1 MNLNKVSIVI
11 PVYNSEIFLKESMD
25 SILNQSYKN
34 IEVIVVNDGSTDNSQ
49 QILEEYSNK
58 ITVINQ
64 KNSGLASALITGI
77 KHSSGKWFKWFSPDD
92 IMFHYTIET
101 LVNEAEKY
109 SDTIIYSNWE
119 VIDEKS
125 CRLRSFQESNYN
137 ELSNFEYNVRLLDR
151 QLINVNT
158 TLIPSSLFEKCS
170 IRELDDPV
178 AIDYDFFLNAALLF
192 NIKFHLVQKPLVK
205 YRIHTKQLSHKNIS
219 KTLEYISQ
227 IKDEI
232 LQCLDDSSQTKYISG
247 LKRYQKSK
255 STKTKTMEI
264 GMKLLSTMP
273 SSISDKMI
281 IFYLNKIRQSR

>member
-1 MNLNKVSIVI
+1 MSRNKVSIVI
-11 PVYNSEIFLKESMD
+11 PVYNSEMFLKESMD

-49 QILEEYSNK
+49 QILEQYCDK
-58 ITVINQ
+58 ITIINQ

-77 KHSSGKWFKWFSPDD
+77 KKSSGKWFKWFSPDD
-92 IMFHYTIET
+92 VMFYNTIET
-101 LVNEAEKY
+101 LVDEAEKY
-109 SDTIIYSNWE
+109 SDTIIYSDWE
-119 VIDEKS
+119 VIDEKNN
-125 CRLRSFQESNYN
+125 RLRSFQESNYN

-170 IRELDDPV
+170 MRELDDPV

-192 NIKFHLVQKPLVK
+192 NIKFHLVQKPLIK

-232 LQCLDDSSQTKYISG
+232 LQCLDDSSQTKYISE

-273 SSISDKMI
+273 SSICDRI
-281 IFYLNKIRQSR
+281 ILFYLNKIRQSR